1 MKTTFARGSAFAALC
16 ICLAAFTGTALAD
29 NGNGNN
35 GNGNGNAAAGN
46 PATPPGQEKK
56 ADQSNTTTQAPPA
69 AEQPA
74 PAETVPATTPHG
86 NPDAPGQQKQAAS
99 SSTPSSPGQVKQAAK
114 AEVSTPG
121 VKPSN
126 TTSHWTHCTTGGT
139 TANTTC
145 AGNGPKADGSK
156 QYGNGNTAAQIAVS
170 RGGVN
175 VVLTGPGN
183 SQPHKVA
190 VCPKKSNKSGGVD
203 VHAVKSYSGVS
214 CAPAATSRQS
224 VPQQPAPEQ
233 SATQHPVVQQPSV
246 PVPQSLGVATQ
257 TAGGTAA
264 TVATGGV
271 LGAETTRETPVATSG
286 HAPGGVLGVTAKLG
300 KIASA
305 RTLPFTGLPLWTA
318 VLAAFALIATG
329 LALRAGRPAAL
340 P

>member
-16 ICLAAFTGTALAD
+16 FCLAAFTGTALAD
-29 NGNGNN
+29 NGNGND

-56 ADQSNTTTQAPPA
+56 ADQSTTTTQAPPV

-74 PAETVPATTPHG
+74 PASVAAVTPHG
-86 NPDAPGQQKQAAS
+86 NPNAPGQEKKAAAATS
-99 SSTPSSPGQVKQAAK
+99 SATSQGQEKQAAK
-114 AEVSTPG
+114 ADVSTPG

-156 QYGNGNTAAQIAVS
+156 QYGNGTTAAQIAVS

-190 VCPKKSNKSGGVD
+190 VCPKKTNKSGGVD
-203 VHAVKSYSGVS
+203 VHAVKSYSSAS
-214 CAPAATSRQS
+214 CAPAATGGQS
-224 VPQQPAPEQ
+224 VPQRPAAVQPATQQAITQQASVPAPE
-233 SATQHPVVQQPSV
+233 
-246 PVPQSLGVATQ
+246 SLGVAPQ
-257 TAGGTAA
+257 TASGTTPTA
-264 TVATGGV
+264 ATGGV
-271 LGAETTRETPVATSG
+271 LGAETTVQTPAAKSS

-300 KIASA
+300 RVASA
-305 RTLPFTGLPLWTA
+305 GTLPFTGLPLWTA
-318 VLAAFALIATG
+318 VLAAFVLIATG
-329 LALRAGRPAAL
+329 LALRTGRPAASL
-340 P
+340 

>member
-16 ICLAAFTGTALAD
+16 LCLAVFTGTALAD

-46 PATPPGQEKK
+46 PATPLGQEKK
-56 ADQSNTTTQAPPA
+56 ADQSTTTTQAPPA
-69 AEQPA
+69 AEQTA
-74 PAETVPATTPHG
+74 PAAAVPATTPHG
-86 NPDAPGQQKQAAS
+86 NPSAPGQEKKAAS
-99 SSTPSSPGQVKQAAK
+99 SSAPSSQGQAKQAAK
-114 AEVSTPG
+114 ADVSTPG

-156 QYGNGNTAAQIAVS
+156 QYGNGTTAAQIAVS
-170 RGGVN
+170 RGGVS

-203 VHAVKSYSGVS
+203 VHAVKSYSSAS
-214 CAPAATSRQS
+214 CAPAATSGQS
-224 VPQQPAPEQ
+224 VPQQHAAEQ
-233 SATQHPVVQQPSV
+233 PATQQAMTQQPSV
-246 PVPQSLGVATQ
+246 PVPESLGVAPQ
-257 TAGGTAA
+257 TAGGTTA
-264 TVATGGV
+264 TTATGGV
-271 LGAETTRETPVATSG
+271 LGAEKAPQTPAAKSG

-300 KIASA
+300 RIASA
-305 RTLPFTGLPLWTA
+305 GTLPFTGLPLWTA

-329 LALRAGRPAAL
+329 LALRTGRPAAA